1 MELTDMSEDQIRQ
14 ELLAMRGEI
23 NGNINSLR
31 GEVLEVFKTGCAHY
45 PEHAT
50 LAAHVRQLD
59 KAVSESRTRP
69 IAQRTIKEAVIE
81 IALKPWP
88 WIAVS
93 VISFSQYAPAIAK
106 TITEAVAK

>member
-1 MELTDMSEDQIRQ
+1 MSEDQIRQ
-14 ELLAMRGEI
+14 ELSLIRQDFAGLRAEI
-23 NGNINSLR
+23 LNLVRN
-31 GEVLEVFKTGCAHY
+31 GCAHM
-45 PEHAT
+45 PDHAA
-50 LAAHVRQLD
+50 LFARVENLD
-59 KAVSESRTRP
+59 KAVSESRVRP